1 MREKVY
7 RDLLTHMKY
16 HQVKNWLLRGAERED
31 ARTIGNAIRQ
41 MPEWQLIRGLAR
53 VLAEDPQ

>member
-1 MREKVY
+1 MKEEVY
-7 RDLLTHMKY
+7 RDLLTHMK
-16 HQVKNWLLRGAERED
+16 HHRVKKWLLRGAKRER
-31 ARTIGNAIRQ
+31 AGTIGNAIRQ